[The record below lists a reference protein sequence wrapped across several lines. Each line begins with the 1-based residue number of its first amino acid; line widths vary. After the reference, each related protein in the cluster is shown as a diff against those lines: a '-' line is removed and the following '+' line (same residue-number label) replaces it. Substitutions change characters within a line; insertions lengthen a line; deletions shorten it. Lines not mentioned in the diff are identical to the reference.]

1 MLKINSLIQIRKK
14 ITTTQFEYALLYNL
28 CVVNKNNDLKQKR
41 ITINNKSKNMKF
53 NIFKRKANVVNNY
66 EGAKAYKL
74 TPEMELY
81 SAVVTAGL
89 SDNFYEKSDTRLT
102 RIQELML
109 KNNSEYVA
117 KLAVYARTEMYMR
130 SVPMVLAVELAKVN
144 SGNAVVGKTV
154 SGVVKRADEI
164 TELLAYYQLA
174 NNRNGVKKLNKLSKQ
189 IQKGLSEAFNRFDEY
204 QFAKY
209 NRATEIKLRDALFI
223 VHPKAKDE
231 TQQSIFNKIASNELA
246 VPYTWETELSALG
259 QVKYENEKAK
269 ADAFKAKWEEL
280 IDSGKIGYMA
290 LMRNL
295 RNILEANISVACV
308 KKLCDYLSNENA
320 VANSKQLPFRFLAA
334 YREIK
339 VLKSEYVTM
348 ILNAL
353 EDAVVASVKNLKGF
367 DETTKVL
374 IACDVSGSM
383 QKAVSVKSK
392 VMLFDIGLMLGM
404 LMQSKCKRVV
414 TGMFG
419 DKWKVIN
426 MPNRGVLS
434 NVDEYYKREG
444 EVGYATNGYKVIDDL
459 INRGVIM
466 DKVMLFTD
474 CQLWDS
480 KFGGS
485 SLEKSWKAYKQIAPN
500 AKLYLFD
507 LAGYGNTPLSIQ
519 RNDVCLIAGWSD
531 KVFDVLHSIENGES
545 AIEKINQVVL

>member
-1 MLKINSLIQIRKK
+1 
-14 ITTTQFEYALLYNL
+14 
-28 CVVNKNNDLKQKR
+28 
-41 ITINNKSKNMKF
+41 MKF
-53 NIFKRKANVVNNY
+53 NIFKKQVHAINNY

-81 SAVVTAGL
+81 AAVVTAGL
-89 SDNFYEKSDTRLT
+89 SDTFYEKSDARLS
-102 RIQELML
+102 RIQDLML
-109 KNNSEYVA
+109 KNNPEYIA
-117 KLAVYARTEMYMR
+117 KLAVYARNDMYMR
-130 SVPMVLAVELAKVN
+130 SVPMVLAVELAKIS
-144 SGNAVVGKTV
+144 SGNTLVSKTV
-154 SGVVKRADEI
+154 NGIVKRSDEI

-174 NNRNGVKKLNKLSKQ
+174 NKRTETKKLNKLSKQ
-189 IQKGLSEAFNRFDEY
+189 IQKGLSAAFNRFDEY

-209 NRATEIKLRDALFI
+209 NREAEVKLRDALFI

-231 TQQSIFNKIASNELA
+231 AQQVVFNKIAANELA

-259 QVKYENEKAK
+259 QIKYENEKAK
-269 ADAFKAKWEEL
+269 AEAIKVKWEEL
-280 IDSGKIGYMA
+280 IDSGKVGYMA

-295 RNILEANISVACV
+295 RNIVEVGVSVNHI
-308 KKLCDYLSNENA
+308 KKVCDYLSNENA

-339 VLKSEYVTM
+339 VLKSEYVSM

-353 EDAVVASVKNLKGF
+353 EDAIVISAKNLKGF
-367 DETTKVL
+367 DESTRVL

-383 QKAVSVKSK
+383 QKPISARSK
-392 VMLFDIGLMLGM
+392 VLLFDIGLVLGM

-459 INRGVIM
+459 IDRGAKM
-466 DKVMLFTD
+466 DKIMLFTD
-474 CQLWDS
+474 CQLWDNKS
-480 KFGGS
+480 GGA
-485 SLEKSWKAYKQIAPN
+485 SLEKSWNAYKAIVPE

-507 LAGYGNTPLSIQ
+507 LAGYGNTPLTIQ
-519 RNDVCLIAGWSD
+519 RNDVHLIAGWSD
-531 KVFDVLHSIENGES
+531 KVFDILSSIENGES
-545 AIEKINQVVL
+545 AVEKIKQMVL